1 MALAKDSALKQVLG
15 EVAALPVKAS
25 TKVYE
30 GAMVGLTSGYAR
42 GLVSGDKFCGHA
54 ISQAD
59 NSAVATDGAINVS
72 VLCGPYQLQVT
83 LTGVAV
89 TDVGAPVFAS
99 DDETLTLTN
108 SGSFV
113 GFVKRYVAANTAIVE
128 FFPGFT
134 GTQAFIGNF
143 SSTTAGAGVPLVATT
158 RTAAFRVYADDGG
171 AAIGAGSYRAAL
183 ARMLITTALGAT
195 DTSIAGFQGQI
206 KISADVDAATG
217 GGIVGVWAYCECD
230 TDASVALAAG
240 LRATADLPSGAVI
253 ASGGVLAG
261 IMIDSITLGGTHTG
275 KAACIYVPNPLAGTW
290 DYFIKFGAAP
300 GCIAADNSATPA
312 NATHKIKCLIDSTD
326 FYLIGYADF

>member
-1 MALAKDSALKQVLG
+1 MALSADSPLKKVLG
-15 EVAALPVKAS
+15 EVAALPVAAS
-25 TKVYE
+25 TKIYE

-42 GLVSGDKFCGHA
+42 GLVSGDQFQGHA

-59 NSAVATDGAINVS
+59 NSAVATDGAINVN
-72 VLCGPYQLQVT
+72 VMAGRYQLQVT

-89 TDVGAPVFAS
+89 TDVGKAVFATA
-99 DDETLTLTN
+99 DDTLSLTN

-113 GFVKRYVAANTAIVE
+113 GVVRRYVAANTAIVE
-128 FFPGFT
+128 FFPGWQ
-134 GTQAFIGNF
+134 GQFIGNF
-143 SSTTAGAGVPLVATT
+143 ASAAAGAGVPLVATT

-171 AAIGAGSYRAAL
+171 AAIGAGSYRAAV

-230 TDASVALAAG
+230 TDASVALAAAI
-240 LRATADLPSGAVI
+240 RATADLPVGAVI
-253 ASGGVLAG
+253 ASGGRLAG

-275 KAACIYVPNPLAGTW
+275 IAACIYVPNPLAGTW
-290 DYFIKFGAAP
+290 DYFLDFGSAP
-300 GCIAADNSATPA
+300 GCIAEDTSNLPTA
-312 NATHKIKCLIDSTD
+312 ATHKIKCRIGATD
-326 FYLIGYADF
+326 FYLIGVADF